1 MLRSATLQITPEILS
16 LIARIDEFKGA
27 WRALGT
33 LAPERLSALRRVAT
47 IESIGSSTRIE
58 GSKLTDREVER
69 LLSNLAINAFDTRD
83 EQEVAGYAE
92 LMDMVFSSWQDIP
105 FKENH
110 IKQLH
115 QVLLTHSE
123 KDTRHRGQYKTHS
136 NSVAAF
142 DENGTQI
149 GIVFETATPFD
160 TPRLMTELVSWVNGE
175 REKAPISEKLHPL
188 LIIAIFVVVFLEIH
202 PFQDGNGRLSR
213 VLTTLLLIQAGYS
226 YVPYSSLESVIELNK
241 EAYYLALRQTQG
253 TIRTDAPNWQPWL
266 VFFLR
271 SLAEQ
276 VRRLEKKVEREKIVL
291 ATLPELSLQIVEF
304 AREHGRITM
313 MDAIK
318 LTGASR
324 NTLKLHFRDLTE
336 RNHLE
341 QFGSGRG
348 VWYGLK

>member
-1 MLRSATLQITPEILS
+1 MLNTHSLQISPEILR

-33 LAPERLSALRRVAT
+33 LAPDRLSALRRIAT

-58 GSKLTDREVER
+58 GSKLSDRDVER
-69 LLSNLAINAFDTRD
+69 LLSNLSIQSFDSRD

-92 LMDMVFSSWQDIP
+92 LMDLVFSAWQDIP
-105 FKENH
+105 FNENH

-115 QVLLTHSE
+115 QVLLKHSN
-123 KDTRHRGQYKTHS
+123 KDSRHRGAYKTSS

-142 DENGTQI
+142 DLSGVQI

-160 TPRLMTELVSWVNGE
+160 TPRLMAELIEWVNEERQKGE
-175 REKAPISEKLHPL
+175 LHPL
-188 LIIAIFVVVFLEIH
+188 LIIGIFAVVFLEIH

-213 VLTTLLLIQAGYS
+213 VLTTLLLMQAGYA

-241 EAYYLALRQTQG
+241 ESYYLALRQTQG
-253 TIRTDAPNWQPWL
+253 TIRSESPNWNSWI

-276 VRRLEKKVEREKIVL
+276 VRRLEKKVERERIVL
-291 ATLPELSLQIVEF
+291 AALPPWSLSIVEF
-304 AREHGRITM
+304 AKEHGRVTIGEM
-313 MDAIK
+313 VR

-324 NTLKLHFRDLTE
+324 NTLKQHFRNLTE
-336 RNHLE
+336 AGHLE
-341 QFGSGRG
+341 QLGSGRG
-348 VWYGLK
+348 AWYRLK